1 MHLNPARNT
10 KLASIG
16 ERTEAHG
23 LEEMNKEVRIVG
35 RREEGRNQ
43 MDPPGEIAIFLSA
56 ESVIESSSAREKSVA
71 ETNLQERGQHIR
83 DSLETLSGGQ
93 KRGSKFVRPRISE
106 STGLLL
112 EKNTGQLAQSAMCLP
127 YTHKG
132 LGVCSR
138 THI

>member
-1 MHLNPARNT
+1 MHLNPASNT
-10 KLASIG
+10 KLASTG

-23 LEEMNKEVRIVG
+23 LEEMNKEVSIVG

-56 ESVIESSSAREKSVA
+56 ESVIESSRAREKSVA

-93 KRGSKFVRPRISE
+93 QRGSKFVRPRISE
-106 STGLLL
+106 SMGLLL
-112 EKNTGQLAQSAMCLP
+112 EKNTGQFAQSAM
-127 YTHKG
+127 
-132 LGVCSR
+132 
-138 THI
+138 